1 MLYLTCF
8 YFVSQAILEEVEVPE
23 VGQVQLEGAVGGEVE
38 AEAELPR
45 RRSTRSNPGILV
57 PGLEPTVRSRRSE
70 AAAVPAA
77 PLNTPVSKSNIYSRV
92 G

>member
-1 MLYLTCF
+1 M
-8 YFVSQAILEEVEVPE
+8 AE

-45 RRSTRSNPGILV
+45 RRSTRSNPGVLV
-57 PGLEPTVRSRRSE
+57 AGLEPAVRPRRNE

-77 PLNTPVSKSNIYSRV
+77 PHNTPVSKSNACNRV